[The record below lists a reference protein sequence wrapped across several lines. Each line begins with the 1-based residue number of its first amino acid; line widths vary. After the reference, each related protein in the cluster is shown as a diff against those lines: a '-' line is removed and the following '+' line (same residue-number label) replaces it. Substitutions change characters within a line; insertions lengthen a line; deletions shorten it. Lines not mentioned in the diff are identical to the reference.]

1 MLILL
6 GRRRSSLRSCSLSGN
21 DEDLGVGGGQL
32 RHLHS
37 DSELRGWKME
47 PRAWGNPVPCP
58 WGQPGQPLP
67 LSPGTHRRPG
77 PPLSLVTLYPTLP

>member
-6 GRRRSSLRSCSLSGN
+6 GKRRRRSSLRSWSLSGN
-21 DEDLGVGGGQL
+21 DEGSVVVLRGEL

-37 DSELRGWKME
+37 DNKLRGWKME
-47 PRAWGNPVPCP
+47 PWAWGNPVPCA

-67 LSPGTHRRPG
+67 LSSGTHR
-77 PPLSLVTLYPTLP
+77 